1 MQCLCKFSRQYRVSE
16 LTQTFNDHRLNT
28 CSFVFNGEKY
38 HGEGKPLKGM
48 QRTFTLK
55 KYMWTI
61 FTSDNKQ
68 LFTFATYDENEPINK
83 RKLRKWMQEFL
94 KNENAG

>member
-1 MQCLCKFSRQYRVSE
+1 
-16 LTQTFNDHRLNT
+16 
-28 CSFVFNGEKY
+28 
-38 HGEGKPLKGM
+38 M